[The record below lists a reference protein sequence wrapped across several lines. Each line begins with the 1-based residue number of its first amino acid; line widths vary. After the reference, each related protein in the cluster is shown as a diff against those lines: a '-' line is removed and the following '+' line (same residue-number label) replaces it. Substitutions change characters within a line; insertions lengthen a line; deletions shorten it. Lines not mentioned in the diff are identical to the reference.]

1 MAITITLL
9 SAAMV
14 TGLFGSIH
22 CIGMCGG
29 VVGILTLGLSQPI
42 KQSYFKLLP
51 YLLIYNL
58 GRIGSYM
65 LAGGLV
71 GWFSSQFQPWLPIPV
86 HVWISSLFMI
96 ALGLYISGWWSGL
109 VKLEKLG
116 SHLWQRIAPLGHYF
130 LPVNNLFRA
139 LSLGMVWGWLPCGL
153 VYTALA
159 LSLAA
164 GSALVGSLVMLAFG
178 LGTLPMLLAMGSAT
192 QWLTEFTRQPLV
204 RRMMGA
210 LIILLGIY
218 TLFGFSLLI
227 HPQIQGIEMCHF

>member
-1 MAITITLL
+1 MSITITLL
-9 SAAMV
+9 SAAWV
-14 TGLFGSIH
+14 TGLFGSVH

-29 VVGILTLGLSQPI
+29 VVGVLMMGLSPPV
-42 KQSYFKLLP
+42 KPSYLNLFP
-51 YLLIYNL
+51 YLLTYNL

-71 GWFSSQFQPWLPIPV
+71 GWFGSQFKPWLPVQV

-96 ALGLYISGWWSGL
+96 ALGLYISGWWPGL

-116 SHLWQRIAPLGHYF
+116 SYLWRRIAPLGQYF

-139 LSLGMVWGWLPCGL
+139 LSLGVVWGWLPCGL

-164 GSALVGSLVMLAFG
+164 GSAIAGGLVMLVFG
-178 LGTLPMLLAMGSAT
+178 LGTLPMLLAIGSAT
-192 QWLTEFTRQPLV
+192 QWLTEFTHQPMV

-210 LIILLGIY
+210 LIILFGIY
-218 TLFGFSLLI
+218 TLVGFSYLI
-227 HPQIQGIEMCHF
+227 QPKIQGVGMCHF

>member
-1 MAITITLL
+1 MIITITLL

-29 VVGILTLGLSQPI
+29 VVGVLTLGLSPPM
-42 KQSYFKLLP
+42 KQSFLNLLP
-51 YLLIYNL
+51 YLLTYNL
-58 GRIGSYM
+58 GRISSYM

-71 GWFSSQFQPWLPIPV
+71 GWLGSQFQPWLPIQV
-86 HVWISSLFMI
+86 HVWISGLFMI
-96 ALGLYISGWWSGL
+96 VLGLYISGWWSGL

-116 SHLWQRIAPLGHYF
+116 SYLWQRLSPLGHYF

-139 LSLGMVWGWLPCGL
+139 LGLGIVWGWLPCGL

-164 GSALVGSLVMLAFG
+164 GSAMAGGLVMLAFG

-192 QWLTEFTRQPLV
+192 QWLIEFTRQPVV

-218 TLFGFSLLI
+218 TLLGFSHLI
-227 HPQIQGIEMCHF
+227 HPRIQGIEMCYF

>member
-1 MAITITLL
+1 MAIIITLL
-9 SAAMV
+9 SAAVV
-14 TGLFGSIH
+14 TGLFGSVH

-29 VVGILTLGLSQPI
+29 IVGILTLGLSQQV
-42 KQSYFKLLP
+42 KQSYFKILP
-51 YLLIYNL
+51 YLLVYNL
-58 GRIGSYM
+58 GRISSYM

-71 GWFSSQFQPWLPIPV
+71 GWFSSQFQLWLPISV

-116 SHLWQRIAPLGHYF
+116 RYLWQRIAPLGQHF
-130 LPVNNLFRA
+130 LPVNNLFQA
-139 LSLGMVWGWLPCGL
+139 LGLGIVWGWLPCGL
-153 VYTALA
+153 VFTALA

-164 GSALVGSLVMLAFG
+164 GSALVGGLVMLAFG

-192 QWLTEFTRQPLV
+192 QWLTEFTHQPFV
-204 RRMMGA
+204 RIMMGS
-210 LIILLGIY
+210 LIILLGIG
-218 TLFGFSLLI
+218 TLFGFSHLI